1 MNKIAG
7 LEMYAGVTVLYA
19 KHVYIGMRT
28 IESLPSFIRTQVNE
42 ILAKIDAGEIVVDW
56 LRLEQ

>member
-1 MNKIAG
+1 MNQIAG
-7 LEMYAGVTVLYA
+7 LEMYTSVTVLYA
-19 KHVYIGMRT
+19 KHVYIGMRP

-56 LRLEQ
+56 LRLE

>member
-1 MNKIAG
+1 MNEVEG
-7 LEMYAGVTVLYA
+7 LETYAGITVLYA
-19 KHVYIGMRT
+19 KHVYIGMRP

>member
-1 MNKIAG
+1 MNEVEG
-7 LEMYAGVTVLYA
+7 LETYAGITVLYA

-42 ILAKIDAGEIVVDW
+42 IIAKIDSGEIVVDW
-56 LRLEQ
+56 LRLD

>member
-1 MNKIAG
+1 MNEVEG
-7 LEMYAGVTVLYA
+7 LETYAGITVLYA

-42 ILAKIDAGEIVVDW
+42 IIAKIDSGEIVVDW